1 MMKLSRLEEPVF
13 ALLRFVSGVLFM
25 CHGLAKLFGVLGGPQ
40 MHFSAMPQMW
50 VGGVIELVCG
60 VAIAAGL
67 FTRIAAFLASGTMA
81 VAYFQ
86 FHMKGDFGGTHW
98 LPIVNQGE
106 LAVVYCFLFLFFVVR
121 GPGPYSLDRSFKLD
135 A

>member
-1 MMKLSRLEEPVF
+1 MSKLSRLEEPVF
-13 ALLRFVSGVLFM
+13 AALRIITGAMFM
-25 CHGLAKLFGVLGGPQ
+25 CHGLQKMFGVLGRPAIPFAE
-40 MHFSAMPQMW
+40 HQMW
-50 VGGVIELVCG
+50 IGGVIELVCG
-60 VAIAAGL
+60 LAIAAGL
-67 FTRIAAFLASGTMA
+67 FTRIAAVLASGTMA

-86 FHMKGDFGGTHW
+86 FHMKGGFAGNHW

-106 LAVVYCFLFLFFVVR
+106 LAVVYCWLFLFFAVR